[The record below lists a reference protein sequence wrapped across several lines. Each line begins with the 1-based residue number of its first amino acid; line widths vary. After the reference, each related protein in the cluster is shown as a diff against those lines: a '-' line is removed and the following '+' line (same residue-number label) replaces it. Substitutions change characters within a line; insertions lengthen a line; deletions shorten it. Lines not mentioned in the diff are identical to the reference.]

1 MDEGVYEDPTPNTMK
16 DLKRRLR
23 QAQKEN
29 PALYTLNDLSYSMP
43 QRLQNVIKK
52 QTSACRILNLPIHA
66 LNKRKTILKNFRV
79 KMYSSFDQT

>member
-43 QRLQNVIKK
+43 QRLQNVIK
-52 QTSACRILNLPIHA
+52 
-66 LNKRKTILKNFRV
+66 NKRPHAG
-79 KMYSSFDQT
+79 Y